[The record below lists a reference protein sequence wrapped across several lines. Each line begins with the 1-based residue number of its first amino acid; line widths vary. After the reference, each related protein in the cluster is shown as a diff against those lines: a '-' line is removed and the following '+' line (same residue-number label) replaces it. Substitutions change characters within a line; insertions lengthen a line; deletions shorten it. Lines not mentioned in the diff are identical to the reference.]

1 MTPTPDSIDVACP
14 PAGEGIPPGE
24 RPAVPE
30 APSFPVA
37 TDAAL
42 RAALVPACTPRRFR
56 RFIDRGGDL
65 AAFASGDARELA
77 RAMGLRDGEARALA
91 KDLARADPARELAA
105 AAAAGVEVVPWGA
118 PDYPEALRH
127 LADPPPALFR
137 RGALLPC
144 DARSVAVIGSRNA
157 TRYGLRVARALAG
170 DLARAGVT
178 VVAGLARGIDAA
190 AHSAALAAGGRT
202 VAVLGSGLLEPYP
215 PEHLGLLEEIATKGA
230 VLSEFPLRAPPLRR
244 HFPQRNRVIAALA
257 LGTLV
262 VEASPTSGA
271 LGTVRHALDLG
282 RAVMAVPG
290 PVDEENSLGP
300 LRLLQEGA
308 AAVGA
313 AQDVFAALGWCA
325 QAAPALPDRERE
337 VLEALGALGASAAE
351 VALALGIPEEAA
363 AGHLVTLEIR
373 GLVARE
379 EGGRYVIP

>member
-1 MTPTPDSIDVACP
+1 
-14 PAGEGIPPGE
+14 
-24 RPAVPE
+24 VP
-30 APSFPVA
+30 V
-37 TDAAL
+37 DAAL
-42 RAALVPACTPRRFR
+42 RAALAPLCTPRRFR
-56 RFIDRGGDL
+56 RFLDRGGDL
-65 AAFASGDARELA
+65 GAFAKGDARELA
-77 RAMGLRDGEARALA
+77 RAMGLRDDEARALA
-91 KDLARADPARELAA
+91 RDLARADPAREIAA
-105 AAAAGVEVVPWGA
+105 AGAAGVEVVPWGD
-118 PDYPEALRH
+118 PGYPAALRQ
-127 LADPPPALFR
+127 LSDPPPVLYR

-144 DARSVAVIGSRNA
+144 DARSVAVIGSRHA

-190 AHSAALAAGGRT
+190 AHEAALNAGGRT
-202 VAVLGSGLLEPYP
+202 VAVLGSGLLDPYP
-215 PEHLGLLEEIATKGA
+215 PEHLPLLEEIAAKGA
-230 VLSEFPLRAPPLRR
+230 VVSEFPLRAPPLRR
-244 HFPQRNRVIAALA
+244 HFPQRNRVIAALS

-290 PVDEENSLGP
+290 PVDEECSLGT

-308 AAVGA
+308 APVGA

-325 QAAPALPDRERE
+325 HASATLPDGERE
-337 VLEALGALGASAAE
+337 VLEALGPDGATASE
-351 VALALGIPEEAA
+351 VALALAIPEEAA

-373 GLVARE
+373 GLVSRE

>member
-1 MTPTPDSIDVACP
+1 MAAPES
-14 PAGEGIPPGE
+14 GPPG
-24 RPAVPE
+24 PPGD
-30 APSFPVA
+30 APPPFL
-37 TDAAL
+37 DGAL
-42 RAALVPACTPRRFR
+42 RATLVPAFTPRRWR
-56 RFIDRGGDL
+56 RFVDRGGNP
-65 AAFASGDARELA
+65 AALASGDARELA
-77 RAMGLRDGEARALA
+77 RCLGLRDDEARVLA
-91 KDLARADPARELAA
+91 RDLLRADPPRELAA
-105 AAAAGVEVVPWGA
+105 ARALGAAVVSWEEPA
-118 PDYPEALRH
+118 YPAALRQ
-127 LADPPPALFR
+127 LADPPPLLFV

-144 DARSVAVIGSRNA
+144 DARAVAVVGSRRA
-157 TRYGLRVARALAG
+157 TPYGLRVARALAG

-215 PEHLGLLEEIATKGA
+215 PEHMGLLEEIVATGA

-244 HFPQRNRVIAALA
+244 HFPQRNRLLAALS

-271 LGTVRHALDLG
+271 LTTVRHALDLG

-290 PVDEENSLGP
+290 PIDEECSLGT
-300 LRLLQEGA
+300 LRMLQEGA

-325 QAAPALPDRERE
+325 TASAALPAGERD
-337 VLEALGALGASAAE
+337 VLEALGPDGAAARD
-351 VALALGIPEEAA
+351 VALALRIPEEVA

-373 GLVARE
+373 GLVSRE